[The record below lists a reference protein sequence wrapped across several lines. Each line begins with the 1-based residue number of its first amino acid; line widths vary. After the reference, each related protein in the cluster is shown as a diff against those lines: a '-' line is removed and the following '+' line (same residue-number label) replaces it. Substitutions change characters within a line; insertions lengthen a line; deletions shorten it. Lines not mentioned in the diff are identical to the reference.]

1 MSDEKDEK
9 EVQEIL
15 DSIHGLSFPWVR
27 KSTVKD
33 RVVLP
38 DLILMDTEDW
48 KKKQKAG
55 DSYE

>member
-9 EVQEIL
+9 EVKEIL
-15 DSIHGLSFPWVR
+15 DSIHGLAFPWAR
-27 KSTVKD
+27 KSTVKE

-38 DLILMDTEDW
+38 DLILSDTEDW